1 LDPGPITGLL
11 PPNRPGPAPP
21 CIGNLGLGCIPSALL
36 LLFLIVYSM
45 HLTYFGL
52 GIMLR
57 NKDKFLVI
65 NYIFEGKDDNKWI
78 DSWLFRLKFN
88 IITGWNKKV
97 LLL

>member
-36 LLFLIVYSM
+36 LLILMVYSM

-52 GIMLR
+52 GIMHRIKSIFWLSTTYL
-57 NKDKFLVI
+57 KEKMII
-65 NYIFEGKDDNKWI
+65 NGEIAGYLG
-78 DSWLFRLKFN
+78 
-88 IITGWNKKV
+88 
-97 LLL
+97 